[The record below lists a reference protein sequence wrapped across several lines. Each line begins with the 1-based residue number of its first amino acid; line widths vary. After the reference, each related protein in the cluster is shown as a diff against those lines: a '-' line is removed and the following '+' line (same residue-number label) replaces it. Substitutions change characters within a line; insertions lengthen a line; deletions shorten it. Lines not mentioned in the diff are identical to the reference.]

1 MSRGGYGGAS
11 LQVVHKVESGLDG
24 FRECGC
30 ITNMKTKMLVA
41 LLGGLVLVAGCVS
54 TVNDRSTAAVPFVKD
69 QFENRYERPVDQV
82 YAAALDVIKRNGAV
96 SRESII
102 NPGPTQLKTIE
113 AKVNGRSVW
122 VRVEAV
128 DTKITSVTVQVRT
141 KAGGSD
147 LQLTQDLLNQIGIT
161 LATMR

>member
-1 MSRGGYGGAS
+1 
-11 LQVVHKVESGLDG
+11 
-24 FRECGC
+24 
-30 ITNMKTKMLVA
+30 
-41 LLGGLVLVAGCVS
+41 
-54 TVNDRSTAAVPFVKD
+54 
-69 QFENRYERPVDQV
+69 VDQV